1 MKKIAIV
8 GGNAKAVILSGG
20 GSAALK
26 PSYFVSPYEG
36 IVNALGS
43 DVEITYSEGARCKI
57 SIYSGSCSANNSP
70 IAYMQMPTLDY
81 DIFTSD
87 GKRGWIGEWFTHE
100 NDDSMTPVGAPV
112 RTQYFDETRIFIRFV
127 PPAISTL
134 TVR

>member
-43 DVEITYSEGARCKI
+43 DVEITYSEGARCKL
-57 SIYSGSCSANNSP
+57 SIYSGSCSANHSS

-100 NDDSMTPVGAPV
+100 NDDSMTPLVEPMKM
-112 RTQYFDETRIFIRFV
+112 QYIDGTKVFIRLADACGV
-127 PPAISTL
+127 
-134 TVR
+134 